1 MPDLDED
8 TIRQLMLLAT
18 DDLFA
23 SSSAAAAA
31 IKRQRRRHLRTRLLG
46 AAGTAA
52 AAGLAAGVLASG
64 QGPSNGPGTPGGP
77 RLSPAGTKSSAAP
90 FRLTAAQRALFS
102 LSAAAAKTPRP
113 SGRYVVLKEDTT
125 TIEGSQG
132 SEIGPK
138 TTVIDTRTGGGVMYQ
153 DITMTGLSGMP
164 APPSAATAAPGSSP
178 TVAQLDAL
186 PTEPTAL
193 RAALLA
199 QAEQQ
204 QRQIQQILQQ
214 RLKKL
219 GKKARPIPI
228 SRVHE
233 TADDLVF
240 EQATDLLW
248 EPDLSPQLRSALY
261 QVLAATPGV
270 VVKTGVKDSSGRAAT
285 EIRRKNSASGDNAET
300 FLNPATGGTLESAW
314 AYASGEFDEDLYLS
328 ISYANTVPPDP
339 YQG

>member
-8 TIRQLMLLAT
+8 TIRQLMLLST

-23 SSSAAAAA
+23 SSSAAASA

-52 AAGLAAGVLASG
+52 AAGLAVGVLASG
-64 QGPSNGPGTPGGP
+64 QGTPKGPGTPGL
-77 RLSPAGTKSSAAP
+77 RLTPSGTKSSAAP
-90 FRLTAAQRALFS
+90 FRLTAAQQALFS
-102 LSAAAAKTPRP
+102 LSAAAARTTRP
-113 SGRYVVLKEDTT
+113 TGRYVVLKEKTT

-138 TTVIDTRTGGGVMYQ
+138 TTVIDTRTGGSVMYQ
-153 DITMTGLSGMP
+153 DITMTGLSYMP
-164 APPSAATAAPGSSP
+164 APPPVATAAPGSSP

-186 PTEPTAL
+186 PTKPTAL

-214 RLKKL
+214 QLKKL
-219 GKKARPIPI
+219 GRKARPIPL

-270 VVKTGVKDSSGRAAT
+270 MVKTGVKDSSGRAAT
-285 EIRRKNSASGDNAET
+285 EISRKNSASGDNAET

-328 ISYANTVPPDP
+328 ISYTNTVPPDP
-339 YQG
+339 YQS